1 MIATNIVPMPSRIE
15 KKRLLVIDDE
25 QSICDFVR
33 QVAENQGFEVVIALT
48 HEEFQS
54 AYDSFH
60 PSAIL
65 FDLKM
70 PHVDGVAL
78 LAVLAEKGCT
88 AQLMIMSGYHPEL
101 LKSSSRLGSGY
112 ALDVRGTLRKP
123 FGMSELQA
131 ALRWLN

>member
-1 MIATNIVPMPSRIE
+1 MIATNLVPKQSHTQ

-25 QSICDFVR
+25 ASICEFVR
-33 QVAENQGFEVVIALT
+33 RVAEMQGFEVVIALT
-48 HEEFQS
+48 HDQFKS
-54 AYDSFH
+54 AYDSFQ

-70 PHVDGVAL
+70 PQIDGLAL
-78 LAVLAEKGCT
+78 MEALAEKGCR

-112 ALDVRGTLRKP
+112 SLDVRGTLRKP
-123 FGMSELQA
+123 FGAGELQA